1 MEKVS
6 LQLTYFPGLHQIRI
20 FIAPNKKS
28 TKLSVRDTE
37 LIKGFDVSVLEDFA
51 QQKVPA
57 SAGFQAPHSFQHRKY
72 LMFKFNLCVKKGNS
86 GEVAH

>member
-1 MEKVS
+1 MQNALWKVS
-6 LQLTYFPGLHQIRI
+6 LQLTYFPGLHQI
-20 FIAPNKKS
+20 APNKKS
-28 TKLSVRDTE
+28 TKLSVKDTV
-37 LIKGFDVSVLEDFA
+37 LIKGFDVSALEDFA

-72 LMFKFNLCVKKGNS
+72 LMLNLNLCVKKGNS